1 MPYLFTCPHCQ
12 TKTQVEDRYS
22 GLKGECVTC
31 GGEIQLPD
39 FAGQATPQSVQPT
52 SVSKQFASVVAAIVV
67 LMLLLAFGFAAIY
80 QGRQTVGLLQTNR
93 DRTASMR
100 NLEKIAAAL
109 NAYAADHGT
118 YPPPFTADAAG
129 KPLQSWRVLIL
140 PYLGEDEL
148 YNLIDR
154 NAAWDTQ
161 QNMSVSFSQMPSVYR
176 HPSSQTSSGYS
187 ESGYYL
193 VTGDRTLF
201 PSTGPLGPN
210 QVVDDPLKTI
220 LVVEASPPVISGVW
234 TEPVDVD
241 FATMQGIGGSSN
253 NIGGLLDTGAAI
265 VTVDERGHYLDET
278 TPTST
283 LRALVTPRGGEPL
296 ADDTLD

>member
-22 GLKGECVTC
+22 GQRGECVTC

-39 FAGQATPQSVQPT
+39 FAGEAIPQNVQST

-67 LMLLLAFGFAAIY
+67 LILLLAIVFAAIY

-100 NLEKIAAAL
+100 NLEKIAAAM
-109 NAYAADHGT
+109 NAYAADHGS
-118 YPPPFTADAAG
+118 YPPPFTTDVAG

-148 YNLIDR
+148 YNQIDR

-161 QNMSVSFSQMPSVYR
+161 QNMSVAFSRMPAVYR
-176 HPSSQTSSGYS
+176 HPSSQTNAGFS

-201 PSTGPLGPN
+201 PNTGPLGPN

-220 LVVEASPPVISGVW
+220 LVVEASPPVTSGVW

-241 FATMQGIGGSSN
+241 FATLQGIGGSSN

-265 VTVDERGHYLDET
+265 VTVDERGHYLDDV
-278 TPTST
+278 TPAST